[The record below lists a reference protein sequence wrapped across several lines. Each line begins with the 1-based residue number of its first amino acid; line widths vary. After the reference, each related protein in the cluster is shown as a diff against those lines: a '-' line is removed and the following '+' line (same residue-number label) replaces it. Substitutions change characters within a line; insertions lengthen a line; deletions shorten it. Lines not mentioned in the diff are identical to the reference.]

1 MSQSGGAREVGAKQA
16 GYGSRLDKA
25 LLEAGLL
32 IIGNF
37 PSKYLKRQGTIT
49 YHGKDRGQSAE
60 RGRSSGVQGRPKDL
74 GGGLWRL

>member
-1 MSQSGGAREVGAKQA
+1 MVRQA
-16 GYGSRLDKA
+16 GYGSRLGKA

-49 YHGKDRGQSAE
+49 PPFGKFRAGSLHLDGVCQPSRNLLRQIQS
-60 RGRSSGVQGRPKDL
+60 RNRT
-74 GGGLWRL
+74 

>member
-1 MSQSGGAREVGAKQA
+1 MSQNGGGREVVVRQA
-16 GYGSRLDKA
+16 GYGSRLGKA

-60 RGRSSGVQGRPKDL
+60 RGRSPGVQGRPKDL
-74 GGGLWRL
+74 GGGPWRL